1 MDLSVLRRSDDSLE
15 TTELPAKEPK
25 LSYSIASLLQ
35 TVQRA
40 KAVPALEREEK
51 TEESDEDE
59 EDEISVDS
67 SPDTSEDDRLAV
79 KVTEEDEEEPED
91 HQNPSLLDLRL
102 GVPPHLLRPG
112 LPLPLQGLLPPGW
125 PGLALLNHQQAVNNQ
140 HRHQPGNTPHHTTPP
155 TARSWEGNKC
165 GAIKSVK

>member
-15 TTELPAKEPK
+15 TTGLPAKEPK

-112 LPLPLQGLLPPGW
+112 LPLPLQDRR
-125 PGLALLNHQQAVNNQ
+125 AR
-140 HRHQPGNTPHHTTPP
+140 RHQTFSESSCQRFRRGHWEHQRDEPRASLCG
-155 TARSWEGNKC
+155 RSL
-165 GAIKSVK
+165 